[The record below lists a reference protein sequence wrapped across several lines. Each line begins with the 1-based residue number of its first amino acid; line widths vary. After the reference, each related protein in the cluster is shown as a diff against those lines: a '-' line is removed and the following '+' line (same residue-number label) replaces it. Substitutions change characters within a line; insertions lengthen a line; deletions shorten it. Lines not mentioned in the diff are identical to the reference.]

1 MLLTKTTS
9 ESPNKQQQHQ
19 QQQQQQQLLR
29 CWFDMVVVA
38 QIFERAYDKLL
49 AKRSSD
55 VCRVGGA
62 EGKHHLLQSGEIG
75 GSITVRKIQ
84 KSSLRTLYR

>member
-19 QQQQQQQLLR
+19 QQQQQLLL
-29 CWFDMVVVA
+29 CWFDLVVVA

-75 GSITVRKIQ
+75 GSITIRKIQ